1 MDSPEAAKLRALLTE
16 LDRLCADAERIRR
29 KISDVTH
36 QRPLWPD
43 KRAHSSF
50 NAPFGETHDL
60 ATVPD
65 AERNN

>member
-1 MDSPEAAKLRALLTE
+1 MDATEVAKLRELLAE

-36 QRPLWPD
+36 APAVWPD
-43 KRAHSSF
+43 RRTLSSV
-50 NAPFGETHDL
+50 FGEPTATHDL

-65 AERNN
+65 GERKN

>member
-1 MDSPEAAKLRALLTE
+1 MDSLEAAKLRDLLAE

-36 QRPLWPD
+36 QPAVWPD
-43 KRAHSSF
+43 RHGHANLF
-50 NAPFGETHDL
+50 AEPDATPDL

-65 AERNN
+65 NERNN